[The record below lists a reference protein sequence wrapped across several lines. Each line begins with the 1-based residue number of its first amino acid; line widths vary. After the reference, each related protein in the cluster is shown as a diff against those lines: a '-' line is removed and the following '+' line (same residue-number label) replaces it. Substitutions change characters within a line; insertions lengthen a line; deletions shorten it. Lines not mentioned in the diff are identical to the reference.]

1 MGLFVNKLVVV
12 NDEARSKIQKSDIP
26 VPVSSRL
33 NVISPVTKSEIDAN
47 AVQQD
52 KVARSR
58 YMSDMSINTITTE

>member
-26 VPVSSRL
+26 VLVSSRF
-33 NVISPVTKSEIDAN
+33 NVIPPITKSEIDAN